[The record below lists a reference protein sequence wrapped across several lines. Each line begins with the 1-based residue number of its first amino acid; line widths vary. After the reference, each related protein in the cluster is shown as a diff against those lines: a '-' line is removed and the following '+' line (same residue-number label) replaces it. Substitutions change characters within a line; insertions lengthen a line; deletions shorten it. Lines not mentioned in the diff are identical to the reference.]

1 MSPDAGVPECWA
13 LLLCVLCAWWTV
25 VVVADWL
32 GPELQSLSGAEFV
45 MPTIGLVGRTG
56 WLALG

>member
-1 MSPDAGVPECWA
+1 MLGTAVVRVYVPGEQ
-13 LLLCVLCAWWTV
+13 WWLF
-25 VVVADWL
+25 AYWL